1 MSESMVKNL
10 HVMVIDD
17 QHTMRSIIRQ
27 LLEQHGIHNIAEA
40 GNGKQAIKHFGTAGI
55 TVPDVVICDL
65 HMDEMDGMEFVAHV
79 RRGKA
84 GIDSGTPVIILT
96 GEDDVFVLDV
106 TQQVGATLV
115 LKKPVTGGDLLREI
129 ETAIGFSSTS

>member
-1 MSESMVKNL
+1 MVKNL

-17 QHTMRSIIRQ
+17 QHVMRIIIRR
-27 LLEQHGIHNIAEA
+27 LLEQRGIDQISEAE
-40 GNGKQAIKHFGTAGI
+40 NGEQAIKLLHTTGFAA
-55 TVPDVVICDL
+55 PDVVICDL

-96 GEDDVFVLDV
+96 GEIDDFVLDV
-106 TQQVGATLV
+106 TRQAGATLI
-115 LKKPVTGGDLLREI
+115 LKKPVTSGHLLRGI
-129 ETAIGFSSTS
+129 ESAIGFSLIS